1 MGVRFRRGKVEAL
14 QKWVDFK
21 SGDDVNSF
29 LAYCNYLSEF
39 IDGWEEHQQ
48 VLRPYTLKPAS
59 AGYKPFSEYQNDT
72 AAQEARKQLIEG
84 LSTAAIVEPD
94 FEAAA
99 DYMNS
104 GRPFELFVDASD
116 AGFTVVLAQR
126 KAPGGTPI
134 PIGCARRKWSPT
146 EQRWSAFE
154 RELKGM
160 KEGYDLAEKWVKGY
174 TVFLWTDHKNNVEFE
189 RALKTRR
196 A

>member
-1 MGVRFRRGKVEAL
+1 MVGKNTSKCFVR
-14 QKWVDFK
+14 
-21 SGDDVNSF
+21 
-29 LAYCNYLSEF
+29 
-39 IDGWEEHQQ
+39 
-48 VLRPYTLKPAS
+48 TLKPAS

-72 AAQEARKQLIEG
+72 TAQEARRQLIEG
-84 LSTAAIVEPD
+84 LSTAVIVEPD

-126 KAPGGTPI
+126 KAPGGTPV

-154 RELKGM
+154 RELK
-160 KEGYDLAEKWVKGY
+160 
-174 TVFLWTDHKNNVEFE
+174 
-189 RALKTRR
+189 
-196 A
+196 